1 MHVKGE
7 DYTTY
12 SVSSTPEAERELLQS
27 LVDCLATLW
36 IEHLQ
41 HRDWLTYVTV
51 GRILQKV
58 RHHVLL
64 GHAVPPVS
72 ENVAAKIAPFP
83 RREQHR
89 CCRTYMQPAQQVAG
103 TEALLLQKTPPQVPA
118 IQGMS
123 FFFLSPRPHP
133 PQKQRQRPARRGG
146 RTRPR
151 PA

>member
-1 MHVKGE
+1 MHVTDK
-7 DYTTY
+7 DYATY
-12 SVSSTPEAERELLQS
+12 SFSSTPETERELLQS
-27 LVDCLATLW
+27 LVDYLATLW

-72 ENVAAKIAPFP
+72 ENVAAKITLFP
-83 RREQHR
+83 RQQQCR
-89 CCRTYMQPAQQVAG
+89 CYRTYVCPVQQVTG
-103 TEALLLQKTPPQVPA
+103 MEVPLLQQTPSQAPA

-123 FFFLSPRPHP
+123 FFFFFFFSGRALTP
-133 PQKQRQRPARRGG
+133 PPLQ
-146 RTRPR
+146 T
-151 PA
+151 